1 MNGADKFTFEVGG
14 NETSGVTGSNKTYAA
29 LAADR
34 CYFIT
39 NWFYYFQMVQVE
51 QFLEQVLLQVLLDT
65 LSASATSVAEGSA
78 ITYTVT
84 ANAAVTADTTLI

>member
-29 LAADR
+29 LAADTGVASLPTGST
-34 CYFIT
+34 ISDGS
-39 NWFYYFQMVQVE
+39 VE

-65 LSASATSVAEGSA
+65 LSQLVQQA
-78 ITYTVT
+78 
-84 ANAAVTADTTLI
+84 